1 MEHAHVHHTEQTDR
15 SQGPLTLEG
24 HSLTAAKSPLAYF
37 PLAFSHSPLL
47 GEVPLATSCPPLG
60 ALSLPERLGM
70 QAGVCHKCRE
80 GRQEGNAASCAYG
93 KPEQ

>member
-1 MEHAHVHHTEQTDR
+1 MCTHTEQTDQ

-37 PLAFSHSPLL
+37 PRAFSHSPLL
-47 GEVPLATSCPPLG
+47 GEVPLAPSRPPLG

-70 QAGVCHKCRE
+70 QAGVCLKCRE
-80 GRQEGNAASCAYG
+80 GQQEGNAASCVYEE
-93 KPEQ
+93 PEQ